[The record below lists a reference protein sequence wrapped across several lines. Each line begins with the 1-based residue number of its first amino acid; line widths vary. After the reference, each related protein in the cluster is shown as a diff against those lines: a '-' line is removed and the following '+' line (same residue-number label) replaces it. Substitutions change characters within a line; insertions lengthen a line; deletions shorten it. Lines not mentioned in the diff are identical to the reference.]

1 MTARVLVVDDI
12 FPNVK
17 LLEAKLMSEYFDVIT
32 AQSGAE
38 ALEKVESENPDI
50 VLLDVMMPG
59 MDGYE
64 VCQRIKDNPATAHI
78 PVVMVTALTD
88 AADRNKGLQVGADD
102 FLSKPIND
110 VALMACVKSLVR
122 LKMTLDE
129 WRARET
135 TATTLGVMNE
145 DDQIKEIDLKNAH
158 VLYIDDQTLD
168 VNKIN
173 EVLGTYGHT
182 VHHVQNGQTALEQVS
197 ITSPEL
203 IMISIDLG
211 GEDGLRLCSQL
222 RSNEK
227 TRQIPILMIA
237 NDGSDMKRIAKGL
250 EIGANGYI
258 IRPLDRTEL
267 AARVRNQIRRKRYQ
281 DYLKST
287 YEESLSMALKDSL
300 TGLFNRRYINV
311 HLETLLK
318 QTGDLRKN
326 LAVLIM
332 DIDHF
337 KAVND
342 THGHNIGDEVLKVFA
357 ERIRTRMRGFDLL
370 ARTGGEEFVV
380 ALVDVTV
387 EKACFIAERLRRA
400 IEKAPFPT
408 SDPAVG
414 ALPITVSIGGAYLG
428 QEVVSIEEA
437 LDRAD
442 KQLYAAKENGRNA
455 VHFEQVGKVNPE
467 EYKEAARVL

>member
-38 ALEKVESENPDI
+38 ALEKIESENPDI

-59 MDGYE
+59 MDGFE
-64 VCQRIKDNPATAHI
+64 VCERIKSNPATSHI

-88 AADRNKGLQVGADD
+88 TADRNKGLEVGADD

-145 DDQIKEIDLKNAH
+145 ESQIKEIDLNNANI
-158 VLYIDDQTLD
+158 LYIDDQTLD
-168 VNKIN
+168 LNKMR
-173 EVLGTYGHT
+173 EVLEQYGHT
-182 VHHVQNGQTALEQVS
+182 LYHTDKSTTAIEKAS
-197 ITSPEL
+197 IINADL
-203 IMISIDLG
+203 IILSIDLRE
-211 GEDGLRLCSQL
+211 EDGLRLCSHL
-222 RSNEK
+222 RSNEA
-227 TRQIPILMIA
+227 TRHIPILMISNEA
-237 NDGSDMKRIAKGL
+237 HDMKRIAKGL

-258 IRPLDRTEL
+258 IRPIDRTEL

-326 LAVLIM
+326 LAVLIL

-337 KAVND
+337 KSVND
-342 THGHNIGDEVLKVFA
+342 TYGHNIGDEVLKIFA
-357 ERIRTRMRGFDLL
+357 ERIKSRMRGFDLL

-380 ALVDVTV
+380 TLVDVGI
-387 EKACFIAERLRRA
+387 EKACFIAERLRRT

-408 SDPAVG
+408 SDTAIG
-414 ALPITVSIGGAYLG
+414 SLPITVSIGGAYIG
-428 QEVVSIEEA
+428 DEVISIEEA

-442 KQLYAAKENGRNA
+442 KQLYAAKEGGRNA
-455 VHFEQVGKVNPE
+455 VYFEQIGNVSPDQYTE
-467 EYKEAARVL
+467 SARKL